1 MRHRMKTH
9 LSSRNRV
16 LVGSEQWRHLAK
28 TVKWSVRLTPVIDP
42 VQFVVYWIYVS
53 SSAVNGFLYI
63 ALHSTVRR
71 ELRRYLPRCRRFSV
85 SPASTRTVGASQ
97 QHVGL
102 ADNGGT
108 HRVGLQLRREQLAP
122 VSSTWD
128 SPTMEELTAY
138 VKHLFLWRRHLFN
151 VLPSNCRL
159 LYSDA
164 IWHIQRHVCM

>member
-1 MRHRMKTH
+1 VNPAKTDEPIEMRHRMKTH
-9 LSSRNRV
+9 VSSRNRV

-28 TVKWSVRLTPVIDP
+28 TVKWSVRLTPAIDP

-102 ADNGGT
+102 TDNGGT
-108 HRVGLQLRREQLAP
+108 HRVRQAPAPLTTSSLQRATEQL
-122 VSSTWD
+122 
-128 SPTMEELTAY
+128 PTA
-138 VKHLFLWRRHLFN
+138 VLWRYMAD
-151 VLPSNCRL
+151 STTC
-159 LYSDA
+159 LYV
-164 IWHIQRHVCM
+164 IGYRV